1 MKQAQRALGD
11 RLAMYLERHPI
22 VRASEVERIGIPR
35 EYLLRLQREG
45 KLSRASRGI
54 YTRNSADITENHSL
68 AEVAKRV
75 PKAVVCLISAL
86 SFHGL
91 TTQIPHEVWIA
102 VDRRARRPT
111 GVSPRIRVIRVSSP
125 AFEAGVEIKNVE
137 GVPVRIYSA
146 AKTVAD
152 CFKFRSK
159 IGLDVAM
166 EALKDAVRQRKAT
179 RGAIF
184 EFARLCR
191 VANVIRPYLDAIG

>member
-1 MKQAQRALGD
+1 MQHAPRAHGE
-11 RLAMYLERHPI
+11 RLATYLERNPI
-22 VRASEVERIGIPR
+22 VRASEVERLGIPR

-45 KLSRASRGI
+45 KISRASRGV
-54 YTRNSADITENHSL
+54 YMLNSAEITENHSL

-75 PKAVVCLISAL
+75 PNAVVCLISAL

-102 VDRRARRPT
+102 VDRRARRPA
-111 GVSPRIRVIRVSSP
+111 GVSPRIRVFRVSSP
-125 AFEAGVEIKNVE
+125 AFDAGIEIKNIE
-137 GVPVRIYSA
+137 SVPVRIYSA

-152 CFKFRSK
+152 CFKFRNK
-159 IGLDVAM
+159 IGLDVAI

-179 RGAIF
+179 RSAIF

-191 VANVIRPYLDAIG
+191 VEKVIQPYLDAI

>member
-1 MKQAQRALGD
+1 MQRAPRAHGE
-11 RLAMYLERHPI
+11 RLATYLERNPI
-22 VRASEVERIGIPR
+22 VRASEVERLGIPR

-45 KLSRASRGI
+45 KISRASRGV
-54 YTRNSADITENHSL
+54 YMLNSAEITENHSL

-75 PKAVVCLISAL
+75 PNAVVCLISAL

-102 VDRRARRPT
+102 VDRRARRPA
-111 GVSPRIRVIRVSSP
+111 GVSPRIRVFRVSPP
-125 AFEAGVEIKNVE
+125 AFDAGIEIKNIE
-137 GVPVRIYSA
+137 SVPVRIYSA

-152 CFKFRSK
+152 CFKFRNK
-159 IGLDVAM
+159 IGLDVAI

-179 RGAIF
+179 RSAIF

-191 VANVIRPYLDAIG
+191 VEKVIQPYLDAI